1 MKMFRKIG
9 DEVILVYNPR
19 TEDVEVGENIKVVD
33 QARNRGLIVQVIEE
47 GLVDL
52 TGILEDIIRVESI
65 GDVEIEEYTSPEYE
79 KYKLDV
85 RNMKFARAKIR
96 KEIRILEGEEIIVD
110 WTGWIPDRGVKV
122 ESIDDEW
129 LLNNLGIKETSL
141 KHPIALGNTNFSK
154 KTFITSAY
162 HLQGI
167 TIIVGKKGTGKS
179 HIAKALL
186 LGLIDNKA
194 KCIVFDINNEY
205 APLRFNSDGTES
217 KYHDKIIP
225 LEPGGNFRFTLSYIG
240 ADVFFDVIQT
250 TMGLPEASAYEL
262 RNLWNE
268 IENQEELTFS
278 NLRDAAKNSL
288 DRRILGAIIRRLDRM
303 EQTQLFT
310 DNPEHATTL
319 EREFDKIR
327 EGGALVINL
336 KMKNKDTMDLVV
348 QTMLR
353 KTQELLESGYPPIF
367 I

>member
-141 KHPIALGNTNFSK
+141 KHPIALGNTNF
-154 KTFITSAY
+154 
-162 HLQGI
+162 
-167 TIIVGKKGTGKS
+167 
-179 HIAKALL
+179 
-186 LGLIDNKA
+186 
-194 KCIVFDINNEY
+194 
-205 APLRFNSDGTES
+205 
-217 KYHDKIIP
+217 
-225 LEPGGNFRFTLSYIG
+225 
-240 ADVFFDVIQT
+240 
-250 TMGLPEASAYEL
+250 
-262 RNLWNE
+262 
-268 IENQEELTFS
+268 
-278 NLRDAAKNSL
+278 
-288 DRRILGAIIRRLDRM
+288 RI
-303 EQTQLFT
+303 F
-310 DNPEHATTL
+310 
-319 EREFDKIR
+319 
-327 EGGALVINL
+327 
-336 KMKNKDTMDLVV
+336 
-348 QTMLR
+348 
-353 KTQELLESGYPPIF
+353 
-367 I
+367 